1 MDNSASKNPAQPSGP
16 TVGGKPPY
24 TKPVLRVFGSVKHLT
39 KGGSG
44 SNIDNNGGNRSFPPP
59 KYP

>member
-1 MDNSASKNPAQPSGP
+1 MENSASKNPAQPSGP
-16 TVGGKPPY
+16 AVGGKHPY

-39 KGGSG
+39 KGGNG
-44 SNIDNNGGNRSFPPP
+44 SNIDNNGGSTSFPPP